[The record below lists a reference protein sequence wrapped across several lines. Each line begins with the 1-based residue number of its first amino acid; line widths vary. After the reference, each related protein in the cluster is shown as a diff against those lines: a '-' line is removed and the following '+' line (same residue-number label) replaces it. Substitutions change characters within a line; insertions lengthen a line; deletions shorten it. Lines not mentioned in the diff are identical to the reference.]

1 MVKYGTLE
9 YFQALAAALNKD
21 EEFAK
26 SGISTTYIYRFT
38 DRKNAA
44 GGMLSFLLKFD
55 KGKVAEA
62 KEVDEKADAEFIGTG
77 PYDVQVKI
85 AKGELDG
92 QKAMKEVSFKM
103 KYFLFKA
110 ARYGK
115 TLAHMGEV
123 ARTLNPE
130 Y

>member
-1 MVKYGTLE
+1 M
-9 YFQALAAALNKD
+9 
-21 EEFAK
+21 
-26 SGISTTYIYRFT
+26 
-38 DRKNAA
+38 
-44 GGMLSFLLKFD
+44 
-55 KGKVAEA
+55 
-62 KEVDEKADAEFIGTG
+62 
-77 PYDVQVKI
+77 KI

-92 QKAMKEVSFKM
+92 QKAMKEGSFKT

-110 ARYGK
+110 ARYSK